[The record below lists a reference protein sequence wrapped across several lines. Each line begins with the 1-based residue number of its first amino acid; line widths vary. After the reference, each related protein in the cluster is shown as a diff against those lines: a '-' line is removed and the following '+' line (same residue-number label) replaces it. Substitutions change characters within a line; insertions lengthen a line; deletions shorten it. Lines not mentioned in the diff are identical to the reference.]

1 MDFTKTKAALEALG
15 YKVTVCPNKEEAS
28 DYLNAQLDGTSVGFG
43 GSMTFKEMGLFES
56 LSQHNVVLSHLDV
69 QPGMTKDATR
79 AAAANTEHY
88 ITSVNGLAETGE
100 IINIDGYGNR
110 VASTLYG
117 HKKVWFVVGRNK
129 LAPTYDEALWRARNI
144 AGPKNAIRYQAK
156 TPCVASGGEKCFD
169 CKSPE
174 RICNALVV
182 FWRKVTSCDMEVV
195 LIDEDLGY

>member
-1 MDFTKTKAALEALG
+1 MDFTGAKSALEALG
-15 YKVTVCPNKEEAS
+15 YRVTVCRNKEEAS

-43 GSMTFKEMGLFES
+43 GSMTFKEMGLFDS
-56 LSQHNVVLSHLDV
+56 LIKHNIVLSHLDV
-69 QPGMTKDATR
+69 QQGMTKDATR

-144 AGPKNAIRYQAK
+144 AGPKNAMRFNAK

-182 FWRKVTSCDMEVV
+182 LWRKVTSCDMEVV
-195 LIDEDLGY
+195 LVDEDLGF